1 MIQKFINY
9 IQSIRG
15 YSPNTIRAYEFD
27 LRQFVAYITKRKD
40 DARWGNIDRQDID
53 EYIIHLAKGGAM
65 PATTN
70 RVLSSISSFYNY
82 CIREG
87 LTKSNPCKY
96 ESRAKKAE
104 TLPDTIPP
112 ADIKRAYD
120 NARGAVRTMIGL
132 LATTGMR
139 IGELLSL
146 QWEDVNFEDHS
157 IRIHGKGN
165 KERIVYS
172 TAQVLEPLAHVA
184 GQMSCRGRMF
194 FIKERKARYMIF
206 LAMRPY
212 TRVRKCNPHAIRHT
226 YATELAKTGMNCATI
241 AKILGHKS
249 LETTQRYIDMAQV
262 SAANNSTPNVLNIIK

>member
-27 LRQFVAYITKRKD
+27 LRQFATYITKRKD
-40 DARWGNIDRQDID
+40 GARWGNIDRQDID
-53 EYIIHLAKGGAM
+53 EYIIYLAKGGAM

-104 TLPDTIPP
+104 TIPDTIPP
-112 ADIKRAYD
+112 ADIKKAYD
-120 NARGAVRTMIGL
+120 NARGVVRTMIGL

-146 QWEDVNFEDHS
+146 QWEDVNFEDNS

-165 KERIVYS
+165 KERVVYS

-184 GQMSCRGRMF
+184 GQMSCRGKMF

-262 SAANNSTPNVLNIIK
+262 SSANNRTPNVLNITK